1 MKKIL
6 RLVTTSVLTLTLVA
20 CGEASSSV
28 SSSVVSS
35 TPASSSVLSPVSS
48 FANVT
53 SITISAAS
61 NTLKQLV
68 GATQTVS
75 VVAAVNANTNPA
87 TVLEWYVNGVKTGQ
101 TGRIFE
107 YVPTV
112 VGDFKI
118 QAKVGNTASNEL
130 TVSLTAPVF
139 AVTSAAFVDAS
150 QIKIVA
156 PAGAKVTLT
165 GATLAD
171 TSKYD
176 IAMGAYI
183 LDLTAPV
190 LQGGEVAVKL
200 ERDGNQALTKVVTFD
215 TRKFEIDTFEYGFT
229 GSEAAVAAVGGV
241 YTIVKPFDDAEEFNK
256 RYEITIKDELV
267 RSTTPIAFKVET
279 TVPTGAT
286 AVVPVNSL
294 VVTGDSLTQLVT
306 VTSETVPGLYTHKI
320 TLGPKTF
327 DVKVQV
333 VNPTAKVEFEQ
344 LADGDD
350 DFDLLF
356 GGDGVTAGAD
366 GVFEITRPF
375 ETYGTTL
382 YNLNFKLIASGFTEP
397 EFVTN
402 QAAVAVTGPS
412 KFSTTP
418 GSLFAGVETLNSSNG
433 NLGRL
438 FSFSNF
444 AGSKATTEGALA
456 TSDVRDFIQSVDSG
470 TPLGLYTFSVS
481 FGATGNIVTKEV
493 KVRLVAPTPTLDF
506 VLETYTSIQSPTIR
520 ELEVVEGTNSIT
532 IEKPAVAGVNRS
544 LSWLLLLSNY
554 QSAEATQDEI
564 AADSLRESADKQ
576 LFAGVVESVSDTV
589 KGGGSGDTAKFYK
602 LVNYSLTVTGPQSGL
617 IADQAATKVGILLAP
632 STDGLVIR
640 NNTAAAVTQSP
651 LRTLIGNTTFALDE
665 VDPVDAT
672 PLALLQVN
680 STTVPGA
687 YTYTFVVDSLV
698 RTMTIN
704 IVNPTQRVFVLN
716 VETNEFATATEKI
729 TVKSS
734 GADVLLA
741 PKANGEYDIEAVS
754 TLRGFQATIGVTD
767 LLVSTAGYNYNIVKT
782 YPDGRVET
790 ITDVVKVTA
799 TNSNLLATF
808 DTDNA
813 KFISNWSISED
824 PAGEALPAKG
834 KYTYA
839 FTLNG
844 VTKSVVI
851 NVIDGPSLTLGAVKL
866 GTTTLALH
874 NSKNRVTLTDEGSL
888 TVAATPVNLATT
900 RFVAVSAVGD
910 GFTAAATRV
919 AIGTSGSVILGALVA
934 GAEASEIVITLTYWT
949 AVTAGDQLGDSQTIT
964 VRRNA

>member
-139 AVTSAAFVDAS
+139 AVTSAAFVGAS

-190 LQGGEVAVKL
+190 VQGGEVAVKL
-200 ERDGNQALTKVVTFD
+200 ERDGNQALTRVVTFD

-267 RSTTPIAFKVET
+267 RSTTPIVFKVET

-294 VVTGDSLTQLVT
+294 VVTGDPLTQFVT
-306 VTSETVPGLYTHKI
+306 VTSETVPGLYTHKL

-356 GGDGVTAGAD
+356 GAKGVTAGAD

-444 AGSKATTEGALA
+444 AGSKATTEGAA
-456 TSDVRDFIQSVDSG
+456 TTSDVRNFIQSVDSG

-506 VLETYTSIQSPTIR
+506 VLGTYTSIQSPTVR

-564 AADSLRESADKQ
+564 AADSLRASADKQ
-576 LFAGVVESVSDTV
+576 LFAGTGANVTTV
-589 KGGGSGDTAKFYK
+589 LGGGVGDITKFYK
-602 LVNYSLTVTGPQSGL
+602 FVNYSLTVTGPQAGL
-617 IADQAATKVGILLAP
+617 IPNQAAGKVGALLAP
-632 STDGLVIR
+632 STDGLVVR
-640 NNTAAAVTQSP
+640 NNTFAPVIESD
-651 LRTLIGNTTFALDE
+651 LRTLIGDTLFELDA
-665 VDPVDAT
+665 VDPVDE
-672 PLALLQVN
+672 LALLQVN

-799 TNSNLLATF
+799 TNSNLLATL
-808 DTDNA
+808 DSTNT

-824 PAGEALPAKG
+824 PDGAAVPAKG

-851 NVIDGPSLTLGAVKL
+851 NVIDGPSLSLGAVKL

-874 NSKNRVTLTDEGSL
+874 NSKYRVTLTDAGSL

-900 RFVAVSAVGD
+900 RFVAVSAVGT

-919 AIGTSGSVILGALVA
+919 AIGTSGSVTLGALVA
-934 GAEASEIVITLTYWT
+934 GDEASEVVITLTYFAADT
-949 AVTAGDQLGDSQTIT
+949 GGVALGDAQVIT